1 MLIGVGFIAL
11 VVWLSHGCVRAGAM
25 MKGGVRGL
33 NGMGAGPSM
42 ETRFDMVVATW
53 WWIPVIAETL

>member
-1 MLIGVGFIAL
+1 
-11 VVWLSHGCVRAGAM
+11 VRAGAM